1 MPAVAYTLYLAR
13 IVSWLA
19 VDFFLWLSSQGQ
31 NFGVF
36 CLVFLVRCTTYY
48 FMFIRR
54 LMSSDHG
61 LAGLETRLIQ
71 RRLAEDW
78 KIFYLPF
85 EKCLPTVLML

>member
-1 MPAVAYTLYLAR
+1 
-13 IVSWLA
+13 
-19 VDFFLWLSSQGQ
+19 
-31 NFGVF
+31 
-36 CLVFLVRCTTYY
+36 
-48 FMFIRR
+48 
-54 LMSSDHG
+54 MSSDHG